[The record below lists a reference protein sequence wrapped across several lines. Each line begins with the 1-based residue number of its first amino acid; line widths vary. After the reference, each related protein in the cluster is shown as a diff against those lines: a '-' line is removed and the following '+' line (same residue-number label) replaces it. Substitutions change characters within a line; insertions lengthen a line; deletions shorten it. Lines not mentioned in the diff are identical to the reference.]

1 MTNFTKAQM
10 NEAIQLATKG
20 ERSDHE
26 RIRKIIRETEDRA
39 LRAKLMAEVRAEG
52 NNTVT
57 VGRLTVTATMAGNS
71 VREHVRISFKL
82 DGKRASRAQVEE
94 AAQ

>member
-1 MTNFTKAQM
+1 MTNYTKAQLR
-10 NEAIQLATKG
+10 EAIQLATKG
-20 ERSDHE
+20 ERADHE
-26 RIRKIIRETEDRA
+26 RIKKIIRENEDRA
-39 LRAKLMAEVRAEG
+39 VRAKLMSEVRAEG
-52 NNTVT
+52 NNIVT

-71 VREHVRISFKL
+71 VREHVRVSFKL